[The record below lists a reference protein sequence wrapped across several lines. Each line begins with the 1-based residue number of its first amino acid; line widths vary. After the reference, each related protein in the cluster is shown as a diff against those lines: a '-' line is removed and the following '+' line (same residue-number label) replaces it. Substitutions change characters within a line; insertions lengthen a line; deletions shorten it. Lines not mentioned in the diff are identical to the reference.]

1 MNGTRITGP
10 TAGALVLFVGAVLL
24 VVCGTGYAVYEG
36 SRQVQAATAEF
47 RALCAEQAVI
57 GTAPLTPSAGKL
69 GVQLITDFR
78 DAYAGLGCTPALPPP
93 SPELRRLAAKYGV
106 PVQH

>member
-1 MNGTRITGP
+1 MNSSRHLIL
-10 TAGALVLFVGAVLL
+10 GALALFALSVLL
-24 VVCGTGYAVYEG
+24 VVAGTGYAVWQS
-36 SRQVQAATAEF
+36 SRQAQAAAARTD
-47 RALCAEQAVI
+47 ALCAEHAVI
-57 GTAPLTPSAGKL
+57 GTIPLVPSTGKL

>member
-1 MNGTRITGP
+1 MNRIRTTP
-10 TAGALVLFVGAVLL
+10 ILGALILFAISVLL
-24 VVCGTGYAVYEG
+24 VVAGTAYAVY
-36 SRQVQAATAEF
+36 QASQQAQSLAARAE
-47 RALCAEQAVI
+47 ALCAEQAVI
-57 GTAPLTPSAGKL
+57 ATVPLAPSTGKL

-106 PVQH
+106 PVQQ